1 MVNAKKRVYVSHA
14 LAPLYGVAEG
24 GALETQMLYG
34 EGFVVE
40 RAEGGMLFGEAVFDG
55 YRGFVPEGLFSAEVK
70 KPTHYVCE
78 PLAHLYSAP
87 DVKAGVLHIL
97 PMGALVFVGAERGDF
112 VKTEKGFLYKEH
124 IAAMGDKGG
133 DFVGF
138 AERFLHVPYLWG
150 GRSFL
155 GIDCSGLLQI
165 ALQMVGVC
173 FPRNSS
179 DQQKRAGEPIS
190 SQAQRGD
197 LIFWEGH
204 IGIFTDGENI
214 IHANAYH
221 MKMVCE
227 AVSDTIKRI
236 NAPYAVYR
244 L

>member
-1 MVNAKKRVYVSHA
+1 MVNAKKRVYLTHA
-14 LAPLYGVAEG
+14 LAPLYGKAEG

-55 YRGFVPEGLFSAEVK
+55 YRGFVPEGLFSAERK

-78 PLAHLYSAP
+78 PLAHLYSEG
-87 DVKAGVLHIL
+87 DVKAAVLHIL
-97 PMGALVFVGAERGDF
+97 PMGARVFVEKEAGDF

-124 IAAMGDKGG
+124 IAAIGDYGS
-133 DFVGF
+133 DFVVF
-138 AERFLHVPYLWG
+138 AERFLNVPYLWG

-155 GIDCSGLLQI
+155 GIDCSALLQL

-179 DQQKRAGEPIS
+179 DQQKMAGEPIG
-190 SQAQRGD
+190 SQARRGD
-197 LIFWEGH
+197 IIFWEGH
-204 IGIFTDGENI
+204 IGIFTDGESI

-221 MKMVCE
+221 MKVVCE
-227 AVSDTIKRI
+227 AVSATMKRI